1 MFNGRPFSKGLS
13 REVIRQGD
21 NLVIFLPVTDERN
34 CSIQFIDE
42 SLDCFFSKNN
52 VGIHRIQVCG
62 YCTRLFSCVVDQ
74 FMNGCEISCK
84 EIIMESRYSETIK
97 EKRSLKMGPLS
108 DLIKEVLTRFTY
120 ICVCLYIP
128 SCTFAW
134 FFYFHKTNGDQ
145 GTVSCCSS
153 KPVKSQPHVK
163 IIFLKREAQWI
174 SFLCYIST
182 DEKYK

>member
-13 REVIRQGD
+13 REVIRRGD

-84 EIIMESRYSETIK
+84 EIINGK
-97 EKRSLKMGPLS
+97 SLFRDYQRKAL
-108 DLIKEVLTRFTY
+108 LE
-120 ICVCLYIP
+120 
-128 SCTFAW
+128 
-134 FFYFHKTNGDQ
+134 NG
-145 GTVSCCSS
+145 S
-153 KPVKSQPHVK
+153 VK
-163 IIFLKREAQWI
+163 
-174 SFLCYIST
+174 
-182 DEKYK
+182 